1 MRKAFGDDLAHKGVD
16 ESRTQFA
23 YVAIYTFD
31 INGGFWLA
39 GSIVVSRATG

>member
-1 MRKAFGDDLAHKGVD
+1 MREAFGDDLAHKGVD

-23 YVAIYTFD
+23 CVEIYTFN
-31 INGGFWLA
+31 ISGGFWLA